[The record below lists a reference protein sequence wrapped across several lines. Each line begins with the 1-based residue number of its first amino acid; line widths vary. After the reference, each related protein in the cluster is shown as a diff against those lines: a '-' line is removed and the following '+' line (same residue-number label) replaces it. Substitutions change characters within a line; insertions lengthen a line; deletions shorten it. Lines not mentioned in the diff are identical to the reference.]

1 MGTTLTDTPDTD
13 AVMHDSPAVED
24 DGALSVDQAAAHF
37 GVSER
42 TIHRRI
48 KQGQLQARKVDTPRG
63 QVWRVYVD
71 GSAVID
77 DTSAV
82 KHDSTMHPAKAGE
95 TIEMVRLVDRL
106 TRENTQLAG
115 QVGYL
120 QRQVQEQQET
130 IQRLLAP
137 PKDEPAEEHAA
148 PAQPERRS
156 WWQRLRG
163 RG

>member
-1 MGTTLTDTPDTD
+1 MGTTLTDTPGAP

-71 GSAVID
+71 GTAVMD
-77 DTSAV
+77 DTNAV
-82 KHDSTMHPAKAGE
+82 KHDSTVRPVPAGE

-130 IQRLLAP
+130 IQRLLMAP
-137 PKDEPAEEHAA
+137 KEDEPSEPA
-148 PAQPERRS
+148 PAEPEQRRS
-156 WWQRLRG
+156 WWKWWG
-163 RG
+163 R